1 MCLTA
6 FRVLITAP
14 TNTLYMLQLWYRPK
28 EPATEIDEADELDV
42 VDEVVKADVVEEADE
57 AEKADEMT

>member
-6 FRVLITAP
+6 FCILITAP

-42 VDEVVKADVVEEADE
+42 DEVVKADVVEEADE